1 MLAHLTTVSISLMYA
16 FWVATRHAAPRS
28 HTGSTSRRPSRALT
42 SRSLHF
48 HRDRDAAHSS
58 SCHRAK
64 LQTCHRNHSRCP
76 RHRHSQTASGA
87 HQCPH
92 LTSLAC
98 GLAAS
103 RRLCRQLRL
112 LPTLPALPLP
122 ALPAPA
128 PVLPGNPE
136 FFKILMRT
144 AAARLDA
151 RRIEQCWLPTV
162 TSVLTERR
170 TIHSV
175 MADDNDAARDQV
187 RGKPLKPGP
196 SSRVQTCLRLA
207 LPTTTHPHVG
217 AVTLASPARH
227 RSEDGGDGHSASDEV
242 RGGTRTAVIIGRG
255 RRGGSDTGSRRRPSG
270 AAAQA
275 AAT

>member
-1 MLAHLTTVSISLMYA
+1 M
-16 FWVATRHAAPRS
+16 P
-28 HTGSTSRRPSRALT
+28 
-42 SRSLHF
+42 
-48 HRDRDAAHSS
+48 
-58 SCHRAK
+58 
-64 LQTCHRNHSRCP
+64 
-76 RHRHSQTASGA
+76 

-92 LTSLAC
+92 LASLAC